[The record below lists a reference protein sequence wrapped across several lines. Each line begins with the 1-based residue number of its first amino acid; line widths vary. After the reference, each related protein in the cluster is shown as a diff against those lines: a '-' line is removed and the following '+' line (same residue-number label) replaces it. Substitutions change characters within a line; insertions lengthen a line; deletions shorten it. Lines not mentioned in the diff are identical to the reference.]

1 MDTDNPAID
10 LARRIIETTHTHL
23 FLTGKAGTGK
33 TTFLRRLRS
42 DSPKRMVV
50 LAPTGI
56 AAINA
61 GGITIHS
68 FFQLPFSPFVPGA
81 GYENSKAFS
90 MRGAKLKI
98 IQSIDLLVIDE
109 ISMVRA
115 DLLDAVD
122 AALRRFRRNSQP
134 FGGVQLLLIGDL
146 QQLAPVA
153 RDEEWRMLS
162 AYYETPYFFS
172 SHALKKTPYV
182 TVELEKV
189 YRQQDSGFLDLL
201 NSIREG
207 HPSQAV
213 LNALNSRYVPDYR
226 PTKEEGCIRL
236 MTHNSQANRINAE
249 ELERLKGK
257 AYTYQA
263 VVTGK
268 FPEYSYPTEAALTLK
283 QGAQVMFVKND
294 AEKRYFNGMIGE
306 VVSIGERGF
315 SVRTNE
321 SPRQVIEVTPEVWTN
336 ARYDLDK
343 ESMEIT
349 EVVDGTFE
357 QYPVRLA
364 WAITIHKSQGL
375 TFDRVYI
382 DASAAFA
389 HGQTYVALSRC
400 RTLEGIVL
408 GAPIPPSA
416 VIADRYIDQ
425 FTAQIRRDKVDEAA
439 IRQQQSAYT
448 QHLLAELFSF
458 DKERIAFAAVVRV
471 FDESL
476 ATVYPNTVK
485 SLGAAL
491 RSFDLDVMGVAGR
504 FHAQYTVL
512 AQQDSCM
519 QDSDQPSRLQE
530 RIAKGAAYFVQKL
543 QEAWRQARQGRVE
556 VDNAAV
562 RKRLEAAFDEMER
575 AVQLH
580 ISLLQT
586 MGEQGFSTSLYLN
599 TKAKL
604 LLRQEQE
611 SEGGGKDRMRRAA
624 KSAQKSAKAKQP
636 AKLAIPLEVKN
647 PVLYYRLQQWRSQL
661 AQERDVPAYTIL
673 HNKVLMAL
681 CNYVP
686 TSAEEMLRIPSFGQR
701 ALQQYGADL
710 LKLMDDYRTEAA
722 QGKVRPLEV
731 VSTENMEVVQ
741 RRTDETTFEASL
753 RLFREGNSPAEIAAK
768 RGYSESTIFSHLA
781 RFVESGELS
790 VSDLVS
796 EAHQERIRQWLLN
809 HQDAAGMSLTDIRRE
824 VGEDIPYGEI
834 RLVLNRSQK

>member
-33 TTFLRRLRS
+33 TTFLRRLR
-42 DSPKRMVV
+42 DTLPKRMVV

-122 AALRRFRRNSQP
+122 AALRRFRHSSQP

-172 SHALKKTPYV
+172 SHALKKTQYF

-189 YRQQDSGFLDLL
+189 YRQQDSGFLTLL

-207 HPSQAV
+207 QPSQEV
-213 LNALNSRYVPDYR
+213 LSALNSRYVPGYQ
-226 PTKEEGCIRL
+226 PTQEEGCIRL
-236 MTHNSQANRINAE
+236 MTHNAQANRVNAE
-249 ELERLKGK
+249 ELERLNAKS
-257 AYTYQA
+257 YTYQA

-268 FPEYSYPTEAALTLK
+268 FPEYSYPTEASLTLK

-294 AEKRYFNGMIGE
+294 TEKRYFNGMIGE
-306 VVSIGERGF
+306 VVKIGERGF
-315 SVRTNE
+315 SVRPNE
-321 SPRQVIEVTPEVWTN
+321 SPQKVIEVTPEVWTN

-357 QYPVRLA
+357 QFPVRLA

-408 GAPIPPSA
+408 GAPIPPSSI
-416 VIADRYIDQ
+416 IADRYIDQ
-425 FTAQIRRDKVDEAA
+425 FTAQMRRDKVDEAT
-439 IRQQQSAYT
+439 IRQQQAAYA
-448 QHLLAELFSF
+448 QHLLAELFGF
-458 DKERIAFAAVVRV
+458 DKDRIAFAAVVRV

-476 ATVYPNTVK
+476 SSVYPSTMQT
-485 SLGAAL
+485 LGAAL

-504 FHAQYTVL
+504 FHAQYTALV
-512 AQQDSCM
+512 QQDLCWEGGSM
-519 QDSDQPSRLQE
+519 PSQLQQ
-530 RIAKGAAYFVQKL
+530 RITKGAAYFVQKL

-556 VDNAAV
+556 VDNTAV

-575 AVQLH
+575 TVQLH
-580 ISLLQT
+580 ISLLQA
-586 MGEQGFSTSLYLN
+586 MGEEGFSVSRYLN

-604 LLRQEQE
+604 LLKQEQE
-611 SEGGGKDRMRRAA
+611 TEGGGKDSARRTA
-624 KSAQKSAKAKQP
+624 KSAQKPAKPKQP
-636 AKLAIPLEVKN
+636 AKLSIPLEVKN
-647 PVLYYRLQQWRSQL
+647 PVLYYRLQQWRKQL
-661 AQERDVPAYTIL
+661 AEEREVQPFIIL

-686 TSAEEMLRIPSFGQR
+686 TSPEELLRIPSFGQR

-710 LKLMDDYRTEAA
+710 LKLMNDYRAEAA
-722 QGKVRPLEV
+722 EGKVRPLDI
-731 VSTENMEVVQ
+731 VSTENMEAV
-741 RRTDETTFEASL
+741 RSRTGETTFETSL
-753 RLFREGNSPAEIAAK
+753 RLFREGHSPAEIAAK
-768 RGYSESTIFSHLA
+768 RGYTESTIFGHLA
-781 RFVESGELS
+781 RYVESGDLS

-796 EAHQERIRQWLLN
+796 EAHQERIRQWLSQ
-809 HQDAAGMSLTDIRRE
+809 HQEAAGMTLTDLRRE
-824 VGEDIPYGEI
+824 IGEDIPFAEI
-834 RLVLNRSQK
+834 RLVRDQHFK